1 MDVNLNT
8 GQRHRSNERRFRLY
22 FLLMDICLLSS
33 ILIIASFLPIFDNL
47 AQPDGNMPVWYRI
60 YGAALLFFAF
70 FVTPVLILAR
80 FMRDEYAE
88 QLFRR
93 TTDVVVYSAVAMPFL
108 VFWVATIVYLVT
120 RADEAPYPFSLL
132 MVEVT
137 WWSAIANLFKY
148 FCLLFVFVFQ
158 FIRWKDSR

>member
-1 MDVNLNT
+1 MDLNSNT
-8 GQRHRSNERRFRLY
+8 GQGHGLNERRFRLY
-22 FLLMDICLLSS
+22 FRLMDLCLLSS
-33 ILIIASFLPIFDNL
+33 ILILVSLLPIFDNVVS
-47 AQPDGNMPVWYRI
+47 PDGTVPFWYRI
-60 YGAALLFFAF
+60 YGSVLLFFAF
-70 FVTPVLILAR
+70 FVTPALILAR

-93 TTDVVVYSAVAMPFL
+93 TTDVVVYSAVAMPL
-108 VFWVATIVYLVT
+108 IVFWVATVVYLVT
-120 RADEAPYPFSLL
+120 GAEEAPYPFSLF

-137 WWSAIANLFKY
+137 WWSAIADLFKY